1 MIFLGWQMIALTG
14 LTLQEGHLACKTP
27 VVIVLKASILGTQ
40 PKLKLFQKYSWVNK
54 PVRLAALAQGG
65 REVDDFIKYLAREST
80 EPLSGYTR
88 DGKKVKAKKT
98 EL

>member
-1 MIFLGWQMIALTG
+1 MIDGLCLTG
-14 LTLQEGHLACKTP
+14 
-27 VVIVLKASILGTQ
+27 
-40 PKLKLFQKYSWVNK
+40 
-54 PVRLAALAQGG
+54 QGG

-88 DGKKVKAKKT
+88 EGKKVKSKKT